1 MSTRIAVRKIL
12 VGLLGAILTTTV
24 IFNTRH
30 PPAKG
35 DGNMLVAFA
44 AANAHRVVP
53 RTVVVIERVTS
64 PSGEYAQRRTMK
76 AVRGDGSEIQSEQM
90 LSADGAVID
99 DQRTLVFASRL
110 KVLVHAAS
118 RLKSTLRIP
127 MDEYV
132 RREAGRLDPSR
143 QCMATTNGIDMNAQN
158 SRLLGVEEIGGIKA
172 FKIAVNERNMSSKL
186 TMWLAPE
193 LDCDLVKQTVEI
205 RNGKGEFEGTST
217 KTLETALLSE
227 PDPALFS
234 LPEGHAE
241 VAPSELNR
249 RVMAKAGGP
258 AATGNPAM
266 EDAMD
271 KQYWANRP

>member
-1 MSTRIAVRKIL
+1 M
-12 VGLLGAILTTTV
+12 
-24 IFNTRH
+24 
-30 PPAKG
+30 
-35 DGNMLVAFA
+35 
-44 AANAHRVVP
+44 
-53 RTVVVIERVTS
+53 
-64 PSGEYAQRRTMK
+64 
-76 AVRGDGSEIQSEQM
+76 RGDGSEIQSEQM

-118 RLKSTLRIP
+118 GLKSTLRIP

-132 RREAGRLDPSR
+132 RREAGRLDPAR
-143 QCMATTNGIDMNAQN
+143 QCMATTSGIDMSAQN
-158 SRLLGVEEIGGIKA
+158 NRLLGQEEIAGVKA
-172 FKIAVNERNMSSKL
+172 FKIAVNEGNMSSKL

-205 RNGKGEFEGTST
+205 RNGKGEFEG
-217 KTLETALLSE
+217 
-227 PDPALFS
+227 PALFS